1 MRQTQRG
8 ALLLYV
14 IAAVVVFSVLAGTMA
29 AHFSLSTR
37 ASAHYDCQ
45 KAARLMA
52 ESGIRYA
59 TSNLRAA
66 TNSADLTAR
75 VNALNGQTFWMAD
88 GSSFALTAVAGGQGY
103 IVTSTGSSPCAGDA
117 TITAGL
123 TRDFAVAVGG
133 EGIISFADGDLSGFE
148 AVPGSEGTETV
159 KIINDTSNPA
169 NSSVE
174 LGGGTIKDNFGAL
187 WYGGGKGDC
196 VNGNCTLGNGVR
208 AYFEFQFNSGSDGDG
223 FIFSLISAE
232 TNTRSVGGDTS
243 MGELMGYG
251 GTGWDGKG
259 LVPPKIGLEF
269 DIYPNECSSTLCSP
283 GSRCDSTYDHIAFV
297 LWGDEAGVSGTCSD
311 KKSKR
316 RYDDNRHGAG
326 TLGSTSVPK
335 NAKSGETGF
344 YTRSSNNWMQNGGSF
359 RLRYELTRQTT
370 PASDGNY
377 CYELRAWLQST
388 SLTMPAGMDD
398 VTKDYAPAPDI
409 QQVFYLSPA
418 LHAQFDHFYFGWTE
432 GTGAAMQLAT
442 LRKFALDFKPALPAQ
457 SIPRS
462 SNLRAHWSMRA
473 VSGSTVQ
480 DIVGSRSGTAYGS
493 YDWVPGTGCP
503 DCSALRLY
511 GSNSDYV
518 QVSDTGGSSL
528 DLTSAGTI
536 AAWIYIP
543 DASSLNSYAGLVH
556 KGASGDFSDEVYS
569 LQLWP
574 TRRLTLAVIT
584 SAGTSYQVISA
595 DSIPAQGWH
604 HVAGTWGS
612 GGMRVFID
620 GVMNGQD
627 GASPTARTNNA
638 SLQVGAQIVPSWRY
652 SNSYPFNGIID
663 EVMLYN
669 VELNA
674 AEIETL
680 YKNSPWGQGE

>member
-1 MRQTQRG
+1 MRRARQRG
-8 ALLLYV
+8 AILLYI
-14 IAAVVVFSVLAGTMA
+14 IAAVVVFSVLAGTLA

-66 TNSADLTAR
+66 ATSADLTAR
-75 VNALNGQTFWMAD
+75 VNAMNGQTFWMAD
-88 GSSFALTAVAGGQGY
+88 GSSFALAAVAGGKGY
-103 IVTSTGSSPCAGDA
+103 VVTSTGASPCQGDA
-117 TITAGL
+117 AVTATL
-123 TRDFAVAVGG
+123 TRDFAVAAGG
-133 EGIISFADGDLSGFE
+133 GGIISFDDGDLSGFE
-148 AVPGSEGTETV
+148 AIPGSEGTATV
-159 KIINDTSNPA
+159 TIKNDTANPG

-174 LGGGTIKDNFGAL
+174 LGGGSIKDNYGAL
-187 WYGGGKGDC
+187 WYGGGKGGC
-196 VNGNCTLGNGVR
+196 INGNCTLGNGVR
-208 AYFEFQFNSGSDGDG
+208 SYFEFQFNPGSDGDG
-223 FIFSLISAE
+223 FVFALIGAD
-232 TNTRSVGGDTS
+232 TNTKSVGGDTS
-243 MGELMGYG
+243 MGELMGYS
-251 GTGWDGKG
+251 GTGWDNKG

-269 DIYPNECSSTLCSP
+269 DIYHNDCNSNLCSP

-297 LWGDEAGVSGTCSD
+297 LWGDEAGVSGTCSG
-311 KKSKR
+311 KSRR

-326 TLGSTSVPK
+326 TLGSDTVPK
-335 NAKSGETGF
+335 NAESGETGF
-344 YTRSSNNWMQNGGSF
+344 YTLSSNNWMQNGGSF

-370 PASDGNY
+370 PASDGDY
-377 CYELRAWLQST
+377 CYELRAWVQ
-388 SLTMPAGMDD
+388 PASGTTPTGMDD

-409 QQVFYLSPA
+409 QQVFSLTPA
-418 LHAQFDHFYFGWTE
+418 MHALFDHFYFGWTE
-432 GTGAAMQLAT
+432 GTGAAVQLAV
-442 LRKFALDFKPALPAQ
+442 LRKFALDFKPALPVQ

-462 SNLRAHWSMRA
+462 SNLRAHWSMNA

-480 DIVGSRSGTAYGS
+480 DIVGARDGRAYGS

-518 QVSDTGGSSL
+518 RVSDSGGSSL

-556 KGASGDFSDEVYS
+556 KGSSTSFSDEAYS

-574 TRRLTLAVIT
+574 TRRLTLAVVT
-584 SAGTSYQVISA
+584 SSGTSYQVLSA
-595 DSIPAQGWH
+595 SSIPAQGWH
-604 HVAGTWGS
+604 HVAGTWGG
-612 GGMRVFID
+612 GGMRVYID
-620 GVMNGQD
+620 GVMDGQD
-627 GASPTARTNNA
+627 SASPTARTNNGT
-638 SLQVGAQIVPSWRY
+638 LQIGSQLRSGWEI
-652 SNSYPFNGIID
+652 YPFNGIID

-669 VELNA
+669 VQLNA